1 METGP
6 ERQPNDAPPQAATP
20 AADESRPQPVAV
32 GYAAMND
39 RARALFDVAFLQ
51 KLEYLRIVSR
61 RAFAGLQPASR
72 RGLRTGAGMEFAEHR
87 PYTVGDDFRY
97 LDWAAYGRLDKL
109 LLRLFQQD
117 EDLRIALMVDVS
129 GSMLTGRPPKV
140 DYARRLAAA
149 LAYIGLANL
158 DRIRVSA
165 YAEGEVHSL
174 RTRRGR
180 GQIYAVLDFL
190 ATVPLGGA
198 TNLGLAARHFCQH
211 TAEKGLVVVVSDF
224 LGGAG
229 DTGDTRAAG
238 SYEEGLALLDYHG
251 HEVWALRVE
260 SPEEAHPPWQ
270 GDVELEDSESGARQ
284 AVRLTPEQVA
294 RYQARRQEY
303 LRQLDR
309 WTTERGMAHLRAATD
324 VDVADLVLEVFRRGG
339 FIR

>member
-1 METGP
+1 MHRMNTGA
-6 ERQPNDAPPQAATP
+6 EQDRQGASSGANG
-20 AADESRPQPVAV
+20 AADASRPQVLAT
-32 GYAAMND
+32 GYAALDD
-39 RARALFDVAFLQ
+39 RARALFDTAFLQ

-72 RGLRTGAGMEFAEHR
+72 RGLRTGAGLEFAEHR
-87 PYTVGDDFRY
+87 PYAVGDDFRY

-117 EDLRIALMVDVS
+117 EDLRIGLMTDTS

-140 DYARRLAAA
+140 DFARRLTAA
-149 LAYIGLANL
+149 LAYVGLANL

-165 YAEGEVHSL
+165 WGDGEVRSL

-180 GQIYAVLDFL
+180 GQIYAVLEFL
-190 ATVPLGGA
+190 ASAPLGGG
-198 TNLGLAARHFCQH
+198 TNLALAARQFCQH
-211 TAEKGLVVVVSDF
+211 ATERGLVVVVSDF

-229 DTGDTRAAG
+229 HAE

-251 HEVWALRVE
+251 HEVWALAVE
-260 SPEEAHPPWQ
+260 SPEDAAPPWQ
-270 GDVELEDSESGARQ
+270 GDVELLDSETGAVR

-294 RYQARRQEY
+294 RYQARRREF
-303 LRQLDR
+303 LHRFDA
-309 WTTERGMAHLRAATD
+309 WTTERGIAHLRATSDA
-324 VDVADLVLEVFRRGG
+324 DVADLVLDVFRRGG